1 MSEASFTAG
10 VKTPTPAMGRR
21 LFNLLGPLAGLVL
34 IIFVGGLAE
43 YFKEGTVN
51 YWSPQNQCLILTQT
65 VMVAIGAIGMTM
77 IIISGGIDLSVGS
90 VVALSAVAAAWVVRA
105 LAVALSP
112 QAQQMLGGGS
122 SFAEVLRAA
131 DLNLSGDA
139 ALWVP
144 LAALAVGI
152 GVGMLAGAINGSL
165 ITGLKLAPF
174 IITLG
179 MMTFARGSAKWVA
192 NMQRID
198 TPSSWIME
206 FTKAK
211 LTLFS
216 VGFES
221 VPGREGPAALFDVSP
236 FDFHFFSFHMPW
248 WPERWTG
255 PVATSWAVL
264 LTIVLAVGA
273 VILLARMRFG
283 RHIFAIG
290 SNEATARLCGV
301 RVERTKILIYMLA
314 GALFGLAGVTDYG
327 RLSVGDPTTAIGK
340 ELDIIAAVVIGGG
353 SLSGGSGSI
362 FGALIGALL
371 MAHLRNLCVHLGL
384 PNFVQE
390 MVVGVVIVVAV
401 AVDRLR
407 QKKKE

>member
-1 MSEASFTAG
+1 LTQAGAGELMKAATA
-10 VKTPTPAMGRR
+10 PMGRR
-21 LFNLLGPLAGLVL
+21 LFNLLGPLLGLVL
-34 IIFVGGLAE
+34 IVFAGGLAE
-43 YFKEGTVN
+43 YFKEGTFN

-90 VVALSAVAAAWVVRA
+90 VVALSAVAAAWVVRYFA
-105 LAVALSP
+105 AGEPAAGLTGSTATWLPLVAL
-112 QAQQMLGGGS
+112 GIGI
-122 SFAEVLRAA
+122 
-131 DLNLSGDA
+131 
-139 ALWVP
+139 
-144 LAALAVGI
+144 AVGTA
-152 GVGMLAGAINGSL
+152 AGATNGVL

-179 MMTFARGSAKWVA
+179 MMTFARGTAKWVA

-198 TPSSWIME
+198 TPSNWIMD
-206 FTKAK
+206 FTKSN
-211 LTLFS
+211 LT
-216 VGFES
+216 V
-221 VPGREGPAALFDVSP
+221 FDVSMQP
-236 FDFHFFSFHMPW
+236 TAEGGRTALFSFPGFSFSMPF
-248 WPERWTG
+248 WPERWVG
-255 PVATSWAVL
+255 PVAISGAVI
-264 LTIVLAVGA
+264 LTIVLAVAA
-273 VILLARMRFG
+273 VVLLARMRFG

-301 RVERTKILIYMLA
+301 RVERTKVLIYALA

-353 SLSGGSGSI
+353 SLSGGSGSV

-407 QKKKE
+407 QKKRG

>member
-1 MSEASFTAG
+1 MSEASSTAW

-34 IIFVGGLAE
+34 IVFVGGLAE
-43 YFKEGTVN
+43 YVKEGTFN

-112 QAQQMLGGGS
+112 QAQQMLGAGA

-131 DLNLSGDA
+131 DLTLVGGA
-139 ALWVP
+139 AFWVP
-144 LAALAVGI
+144 LAGLAVGI
-152 GVGMLAGAINGSL
+152 AVGAVAGAVNGSL
-165 ITGLKLAPF
+165 ITRLKLAPF

-198 TPSSWIME
+198 TPSNGIME
-206 FTKAK
+206 FTKAN
-211 LTLFS
+211 LTL
-216 VGFES
+216 
-221 VPGREGPAALFDVSP
+221 LDVSARAVDGRP
-236 FDFHFFSFHMPW
+236 GLTAVFEFPWFSFHVPW
-248 WPERWTG
+248 WPERWVG

-264 LTIVLAVGA
+264 LTIVLAIAA
-273 VILLARMRFG
+273 VIVLARMRFG

-301 RVERTKILIYMLA
+301 RVERTKVVIYMLA

-353 SLSGGSGSI
+353 SLSGGSGSV

>member
-1 MSEASFTAG
+1 LRQAGPTAW
-10 VKTPTPAMGRR
+10 VAAPAPAVGRR

-34 IIFVGGLAE
+34 IVFVGGLAE
-43 YFKEGTVN
+43 YFKEGSVN

-112 QAQQMLGGGS
+112 QAQQMLAGGAP
-122 SFAEVLRAA
+122 FAEVLRTA
-131 DLNLSGDA
+131 DLALMGDA
-139 ALWVP
+139 AFWVP
-144 LAALAVGI
+144 LVALAVGI
-152 GVGMLAGAINGSL
+152 AVGTAAGAVNGAL

-198 TPSSWIME
+198 TPSNGIME

-211 LTLFS
+211 LTLFNVS
-216 VGFES
+216 AEPVAGGQGS
-221 VPGREGPAALFDVSP
+221 AALFDFSW
-236 FDFHFFSFHMPW
+236 FSFHVPW
-248 WPERWTG
+248 WPERWVG

-264 LTIVLAVGA
+264 LTIVLAVA
-273 VILLARMRFG
+273 AILVLARMRFG

-301 RVERTKILIYMLA
+301 RVERTKIVIYMLA